1 MILNEYYDIILNKY
15 LSGDFKIKVAKTY
28 KETPIINDKEFPL
41 YAINYLIF
49 EYLKDNKDDRWKLL
63 LDFVLVPD
71 GVNTK
76 GCDIDFTK
84 VDFEEFFY
92 FMLSVKN

>member
-1 MILNEYYDIILNKY
+1 MQIQEYYNIILEKY
-15 LSGDFKIKVAKTY
+15 NQGDYKVKVAKTQ
-28 KETPIINDKEFPL
+28 KEAPVINEKEFLL
-41 YAINYLIF
+41 YALNYLIF

-63 LDFVLVPD
+63 LDFILVPN
-71 GVNTK
+71 GVNQK

-92 FMLSVKN
+92 FMLSVKS

>member
-1 MILNEYYDIILNKY
+1 MMLNEYYDIILKKY
-15 LSGDFKIKVAKTY
+15 TSGDYKLKVAKTS

-41 YAINYLIF
+41 YAINYMIF

-63 LDFVLVPD
+63 LDFVLVPN
-71 GVNTK
+71 GVNTI
-76 GCDIDFTK
+76 GCDVDFTK
-84 VDFEEFFY
+84 VDFEEFFQ

>member
-1 MILNEYYDIILNKY
+1 MELKEYYDIIISKY
-15 LSGDFKIKVAKTY
+15 NSGDFKIKVAKKVTKSIEVK
-28 KETPIINDKEFPL
+28 KEEFSL
-41 YAINYLIF
+41 NAVNYMIF
-49 EYLKDNKDDRWKLL
+49 EYLKDHKDDRWKLL
-63 LDFVLVPD
+63 LDYILVPND
-71 GVNTK
+71 VNKK